1 MSDQKAPAGRVLAVR
16 LSAEQADKVSE
27 NAEALGMSV
36 ADYLTLAVQERLE
49 REFPRL
55 RVYHP
60 PGTTRQDL
68 VDALDDEVI
77 REEDETD
84 EEYDRRKKLFQSISE
99 TALENWNHER
109 G

>member
-1 MSDQKAPAGRVLAVR
+1 MAESAPCERSLVVR
-16 LSAEQADKVSE
+16 LTPEQADKVEE
-27 NAEALGMSV
+27 NATAFGMSV

-68 VDALDDEVI
+68 VDALDDEVV
-77 REEDETD
+77 REEEDTD
-84 EEYDRRKKLFQSISE
+84 EEYEQRKALFRSISE
-99 TALENWNHER
+99 TALENWDREHE
-109 G
+109 

>member
-1 MSDQKAPAGRVLAVR
+1 MSDEKEAERILAVR
-16 LSAEQADKVSE
+16 LTPEQADKVEE
-27 NAEALGMSV
+27 NATALGMSV

-68 VDALDDEVI
+68 VDALDDEVV
-77 REEDETD
+77 REDEDAD
-84 EEYDRRKKLFQSISE
+84 EEYEQRKALFRSISE
-99 TALENWNHER
+99 TALENWDREHE
-109 G
+109 